1 MPESAPKDAKPKVA
15 GVRFAAGF
23 AEEGAHNHVHF
34 DEQLHD
40 SVVMVTQEDNGHFL
54 VKVGFLKILH
64 KYEISF
70 SLPPIQRLGKS
81 ICVVPLPTLNLKVLS
96 ITSQAEGHSIK
107 CEYTAHKEGVLKEEM
122 MLASETNDKAVIK
135 VVVHARVLD
144 RHHGTPMLLEGV
156 RCIGTELEYDSEQS
170 DWHGFD

>member
-1 MPESAPKDAKPKVA
+1 MAAAKKGAKPKVA

-23 AEEGAHNHVHF
+23 PEEGAHNHVHF

-40 SVVMVTQEDNGHFL
+40 SVVMVSQQEDGNFL

-70 SLPPIQRLGKS
+70 SLPPVQRLGKS
-81 ICVVPLPTLNLKVLS
+81 ICAVPLPTLNLKVLS
-96 ITSQAEGHSIK
+96 ITSQAE
-107 CEYTAHKEGVLKEEM
+107 
-122 MLASETNDKAVIK
+122 
-135 VVVHARVLD
+135 D

-156 RCIGTELEYDSEQS
+156 RCTGTELEYDSEQS